1 MNDLCKQLDVA
12 AFNSQDKIPEA
23 ISRGNDSEHA
33 MARIYFRFIGI
44 LYRLHKMGISEAE
57 LKTIKQG
64 FLRDYNACCVL
75 FQAALKSVREQNKL
89 DFALYECY
97 ENSDNCEYCR
107 KASGILGRTTKP
119 DEKSVVIEANGDP

>member
-1 MNDLCKQLDVA
+1 MNDIYKQLDIA
-12 AFNSQDKIPEA
+12 AFNFPDKIPEA

-33 MARIYFRFIGI
+33 MARIYFRFISV

-97 ENSDNCEYCR
+97 ENSITVSI
-107 KASGILGRTTKP
+107 AGRLRAYLA
-119 DEKSVVIEANGDP
+119 EKQNPMEKVW